1 MVLDQINSMKQQGMQ
16 SNQIIQNLKQQ
27 GISPKEINEALSQ
40 SEIKSEINSNQN
52 IFPES
57 PGSNMNNPP
66 SATGQQPQMS
76 QQPAA
81 GQQPP
86 AMGQSSVQQTP
97 STAQMEPSLGQRPVQ
112 QQGQQPAQQPAMGQ
126 PAMQMSSEQQ
136 MIQPVVLQPQTQD
149 FSQYQEYAPEG
160 DYDYPEYSG
169 GGGGGADIETI
180 NDISSQLI
188 DEKTKHFKKE
198 VTEFTNFKKESH
210 NKLEELDKRLIKI
223 EDTIEDLKMAIIRKI
238 GEYGE
243 DIQNLSNEMKATQNS
258 FAKIINPLT
267 TNAKAVQEKT
277 TTQNPSTNNQ
287 TSKKTNTKKADSFE
301 NYLR

>member
-1 MVLDQINSMKQQGMQ
+1 VIVFFLLIFFLTKYLYWLAKGPLQIKFFEQD
-16 SNQIIQNLKQQ
+16 
-27 GISPKEINEALSQ
+27 LS
-40 SEIKSEINSNQN
+40 
-52 IFPES
+52 
-57 PGSNMNNPP
+57 
-66 SATGQQPQMS
+66 
-76 QQPAA
+76 
-81 GQQPP
+81 
-86 AMGQSSVQQTP
+86 
-97 STAQMEPSLGQRPVQ
+97 
-112 QQGQQPAQQPAMGQ
+112 
-126 PAMQMSSEQQ
+126 
-136 MIQPVVLQPQTQD
+136 
-149 FSQYQEYAPEG
+149 
-160 DYDYPEYSG
+160 
-169 GGGGGADIETI
+169 I

>member
-1 MVLDQINSMKQQGMQ
+1 MVLDQINNMKQQGMQ

-57 PGSNMNNPP
+57 PGSNINNPP
-66 SATGQQPQMS
+66 SATGQHPPMT
-76 QQPAA
+76 QQPAI
-81 GQQPP
+81 GQQPQP
-86 AMGQSSVQQTP
+86 TGPSSVQQTP
-97 STAQMEPSLGQRPVQ
+97 STSQMEPSI
-112 QQGQQPAQQPAMGQ
+112 GQQPMEQPTMQQPS
-126 PAMQMSSEQQ
+126 MQMSSEPQ
-136 MIQPVVLQPQTQD
+136 ITQPAVLQPQTQD

-160 DYDYPEYSG
+160 DYDYPEYQEG
-169 GGGGGADIETI
+169 GGGVADIETI

-188 DEKTKHFKKE
+188 DEKIKHFKKE

-210 NKLEELDKRLIKI
+210 NKLEELDKRLTKI
-223 EDTIEDLKMAIIRKI
+223 EDTLEDLKMAIIRKI

-243 DIQNLSNEMKATQNS
+243 DIKNLSNEMKTTQNS

-277 TTQNPSTNNQ
+277 ETQSQP
-287 TSKKTNTKKADSFE
+287 TNTKITKKVNKKKADSFE
-301 NYLR
+301 DYLR

>member
-57 PGSNMNNPP
+57 PGSNINNPP
-66 SATGQQPQMS
+66 SATGQQPPMT
-76 QQPAA
+76 QQ
-81 GQQPP
+81 P
-86 AMGQSSVQQTP
+86 AMGQQPSITQQPAMGPSSVQQTP
-97 STAQMEPSLGQRPVQ
+97 STAQMEPSI
-112 QQGQQPAQQPAMGQ
+112 GQQPMEQPAMQQ
-126 PAMQMSSEQQ
+126 PSMQMSSEPQ
-136 MIQPVVLQPQTQD
+136 MTQPAVLQPQTQD

-160 DYDYPEYSG
+160 DYDYPEYQEG
-169 GGGGGADIETI
+169 GGGAADIETI

-210 NKLEELDKRLIKI
+210 NKLEELDKRLTKI
-223 EDTIEDLKMAIIRKI
+223 EDTLEDLKMAIIRKI

-267 TNAKAVQEKT
+267 TNAKAIQEKAG
-277 TTQNPSTNNQ
+277 TQIQPTNNK
-287 TSKKTNTKKADSFE
+287 TPKKTNTKKADSFE
-301 NYLR
+301 DYLR